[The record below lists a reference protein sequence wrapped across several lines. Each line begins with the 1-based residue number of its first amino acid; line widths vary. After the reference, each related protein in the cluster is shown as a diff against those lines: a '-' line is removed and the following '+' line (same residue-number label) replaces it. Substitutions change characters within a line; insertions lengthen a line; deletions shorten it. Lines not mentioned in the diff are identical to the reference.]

1 MQANYIQLAVHI
13 LMNLTT
19 AHKTKIDIPYGKL
32 DSILSWCKTNCES
45 DWQFDSV
52 VEYLEGYDASYRAK
66 SISTYDFYFESEKDY
81 VAFVVWKK

>member
-1 MQANYIQLAVHI
+1 MQANYIQLAVQR

-45 DWQFDSV
+45 DWQFDSGA
-52 VEYLEGYDASYRAK
+52 EYLAGLGASYRAK
-66 SISTYDFYFESEKDY
+66 SSHAYDFYFESEKDY
-81 VAFVVWKK
+81 VAFVIWKK

>member
-1 MQANYIQLAVHI
+1 
-13 LMNLTT
+13 MNLAT

-52 VEYLEGYDASYRAK
+52 VEYLEGYDASYREK
-66 SISTYDFYFESEKDY
+66 GTSTYDFYFESEKDY